1 MKKKRMFRLF
11 KRNGSPKSELNF
23 ADLDGSPL
31 KEGDTV
37 DALRYDLGRC
47 KVIRQEDGMAYRS
60 IESGK
65 IVHWARM
72 VDASTKNQKVRKA

>member
-1 MKKKRMFRLF
+1 MFKLF
-11 KRNGSPKSELNF
+11 KKNGSKKAELNF
-23 ADLDGSPL
+23 ADIDGIPL

-37 DALRYDLGRC
+37 ECLRYDLG
-47 KVIRQEDGMAYRS
+47 KSKIIKTLEGLAYQS

-72 VDASTKNQKVRKA
+72 VDATTKNQKVRKEA